1 MRLKTLIMGALLGVI
16 GAQASQA
23 DVTISN
29 VTFTDTALSFTL
41 SGTLTGPAPASLG
54 RSLMIVAS
62 DPTDNDWILNTNATL
77 TPTSND
83 LAVAGTPI
91 DIYSTNDFASTSSIY
106 FQTNGGDFAIGNA
119 VSGTYTATFASGIFD
134 LSNLD
139 SDLILVWGADNFNQ
153 GGIQAGAVQGVFYG
167 VPEPSTYASVLALG
181 VLGFITAR
189 RMVRVRSR

>member
-16 GAQASQA
+16 GAQTSQA

-62 DPTDNDWILNTNATL
+62 DPTDNDWILSPSTTL
-77 TPTSND
+77 TPTSSD

-91 DIYSTNDFASTSSIY
+91 DLYMTDSFASTSSIY
-106 FQTNGGDFAIGNA
+106 FQTNGGYFTTGDT

-153 GGIQAGAVQGVFYG
+153 GGIQAGAVQGFFYS

-189 RMVRVRSR
+189 RMVRVHSR